1 MNLRTKTMVL
11 VLAALVV
18 GFAVLAPLDW
28 LILRSFRQIEAQT
41 TEQHLAQALN
51 ALADDRATLQRTAH
65 DYAMWDDTYSYMA
78 EPAPEF
84 ITSNFPLDTFV
95 NNRLSLV
102 ALLAPDGTLRWGAAA
117 DAELAAT
124 APVTALLGLDTLQ
137 SLVLRGTAPISGVVA
152 GAQGPILIAV
162 EPILTS
168 AGEGPSAGRLVM
180 GRQLDGPALAQLA
193 ATTRLDLALLSAAAV
208 ELGPRQTQLATGQPV
223 LTTLDSGTIIAERL
237 LRDLD
242 GAPLMVLRVT
252 GARTIWAQ
260 GRAAV
265 QLFTLVLALGALGGG
280 WLLVVA
286 LDRFLVRRIT
296 LVYQTVAAVERDR
309 DPAVRVPALGGDE
322 IGQLA
327 AGLNGM
333 LAALALAQSTQRAAE
348 GDQARLQAE
357 LITAQSQL
365 LAELSAPLLPIS
377 AQLVVLPLI
386 GTLSPERLQGA
397 RATLLAGLVAQRAR
411 AVIIDLTGVASVDAP
426 TAAALAQTVQAAQ
439 LVGALVVLSGLQP
452 AVALQLVQLRAVLG
466 ATAVCAT
473 LAAAVTLASAE
484 LTAPDRR

>member
-296 LVYQTVAAVERDR
+296 LVYQTVAAVERNR
-309 DPAVRVPALGGDE
+309 DPAVRVRP
-322 IGQLA
+322 
-327 AGLNGM
+327 
-333 LAALALAQSTQRAAE
+333 S
-348 GDQARLQAE
+348 
-357 LITAQSQL
+357 
-365 LAELSAPLLPIS
+365 
-377 AQLVVLPLI
+377 
-386 GTLSPERLQGA
+386 
-397 RATLLAGLVAQRAR
+397 
-411 AVIIDLTGVASVDAP
+411 
-426 TAAALAQTVQAAQ
+426 
-439 LVGALVVLSGLQP
+439 
-452 AVALQLVQLRAVLG
+452 
-466 ATAVCAT
+466 
-473 LAAAVTLASAE
+473 AVTRLASWQ
-484 LTAPDRR
+484 PG

>member
-1 MNLRTKTMVL
+1 
-11 VLAALVV
+11 
-18 GFAVLAPLDW
+18 
-28 LILRSFRQIEAQT
+28 
-41 TEQHLAQALN
+41 
-51 ALADDRATLQRTAH
+51 
-65 DYAMWDDTYSYMA
+65 
-78 EPAPEF
+78 
-84 ITSNFPLDTFV
+84 
-95 NNRLSLV
+95 
-102 ALLAPDGTLRWGAAA
+102 
-117 DAELAAT
+117 
-124 APVTALLGLDTLQ
+124 
-137 SLVLRGTAPISGVVA
+137 
-152 GAQGPILIAV
+152 
-162 EPILTS
+162 
-168 AGEGPSAGRLVM
+168 
-180 GRQLDGPALAQLA
+180 
-193 ATTRLDLALLSAAAV
+193 
-208 ELGPRQTQLATGQPV
+208 
-223 LTTLDSGTIIAERL
+223 
-237 LRDLD
+237 
-242 GAPLMVLRVT
+242 
-252 GARTIWAQ
+252 
-260 GRAAV
+260 
-265 QLFTLVLALGALGGG
+265 
-280 WLLVVA
+280 
-286 LDRFLVRRIT
+286 
-296 LVYQTVAAVERDR
+296 
-309 DPAVRVPALGGDE
+309 
-322 IGQLA
+322 
-327 AGLNGM
+327 M